1 MDREDLF
8 NFNKQLIDSL
18 LEQFK
23 EEVDIKLL
31 LILIIKTLLII

>member
-1 MDREDLF
+1 MNREDLF